1 MRLCCR
7 GTHGQ
12 SCSQDLLVGDNL
24 LYDLCGHFSSILT
37 LHDLPDIELHVE
49 VGVLAGGG
57 GRGEEDGHET
67 EQRPGPAAEPA
78 GHPQFLSHHQPS
90 CIKQRWLC

>member
-1 MRLCCR
+1 M
-7 GTHGQ
+7 T
-12 SCSQDLLVGDNL
+12 
-24 LYDLCGHFSSILT
+24 SSKLT

-67 EQRPGPAAEPA
+67 EQRPGPAAKPA
-78 GHPQFLSHHQPS
+78 GHHHSPPAQLH
-90 CIKQRWLC
+90 QTEMVVF